1 MRGRRAEA
9 LSTCEDWHR
18 WVSGVALAAVAEQRE
33 ALERQGEAA
42 AVADAVAAD
51 HAAGAG
57 YTASVYLII
66 NGDGDTY
73 VGQAVYAKTG
83 EAACD
88 TRFRSHMR
96 GGKTKFDK
104 DLAAD
109 EAESPG
115 TWALVPLLEV
125 SEVRGKVILQA
136 VADAMENA
144 VWRRGLSCGWS
155 LRNRNAPALRAV
167 HGGTA
172 RDASSWSALQQA
184 LLAHLAEHGDVIVGS
199 DAHDA
204 QYGRGRALGAA
215 VCALRRRGPTR
226 VDPLRRAWLDALGW
240 DWRVTPDAV
249 MERAAHLRQRNLV
262 ADVISFVRRHGRVPD
277 ATRGSKTNAA
287 YDAECLLRG
296 RMMNVTRRAAWSESH
311 VAVLDAAWRAATRG
325 SRFPRSLLWKHGV
338 QPRK

>member
-1 MRGRRAEA
+1 M
-9 LSTCEDWHR
+9 
-18 WVSGVALAAVAEQRE
+18 
-33 ALERQGEAA
+33 
-42 AVADAVAAD
+42 ADAVAAD

-66 NGDGDTY
+66 NGDGNTY

-83 EAACD
+83 AAACN
-88 TRFRSHMR
+88 TRFLSHMH
-96 GGKTKFDK
+96 GGKSKFDK

-115 TWALVPLLEV
+115 TWVFVPLLEV

-136 VADAMENA
+136 IADAMENA
-144 VWRRGLSCGWS
+144 VWRRGLLCGWS

-172 RDASSWSALQQA
+172 RDASPWSALQQA

-204 QYGRGRALGAA
+204 QYGQGRALGAA
-215 VCALRRRGPTR
+215 VYALRLRGPTR
-226 VDPLRRAWLDALGW
+226 VDPLRRAWLDAFGW

-249 MERAAHLRQRNLV
+249 RERNAHQQHRNLV
-262 ADVISFVRRHGRVPD
+262 ADVIAFVRRHGRVPD

-287 YDAECLLRG
+287 YYAERLLRN
-296 RMMNVTRRAAWSESH
+296 RMMNIARREGWSEPH

-325 SRFPRSLLWKHGV
+325 SRLPRSLLWKHGL